1 VIENLQDI
9 DDPLIRKFEEHELR
23 PIKENSAFHSPEAS
37 ETDTENPN
45 GKRKIAVKNLKWR
58 SSTVSLLLNN

>member
-1 VIENLQDI
+1 MIENLQDI
-9 DDPLIRKFEEHELR
+9 NDPLIRKFYEQELR

-45 GKRKIAVKNLKWR
+45 GKRKITVKNLKWR
-58 SSTVSLLLNN
+58 SSTVRLFIIE